1 MALVRREPTDEPHVY
16 SLGSGE
22 VSPLT
27 ACNYEYPADQQA
39 DLLIARAEAECAKE
53 NSYNVCRDVFL
64 RVLAFVYFVSFLGHF
79 NQDVGLIGQ
88 DGVWPAIVHLTD
100 LASSKQGVVLPDVSA
115 FLPICDTCIR
125 VIAIAGM
132 AVSLLVGVT
141 GMASLAL
148 CLMLWVL
155 KFALIALRST
165 LPTHNADLLLLEA
178 GFIAIFLLSPFSLF
192 EKPDKDWD
200 VPMACRWAYRLLVYR
215 IMFCSGVSKIRGS
228 PHWADG
234 TAFKYMLLDV
244 PLPNPL
250 THLFFNM
257 LDARPL
263 VNAFATNT
271 LLFVECVASIFLL
284 VSPRACRLV
293 GGCIALNYALFMNCL
308 GNFGSFYLLLGAC
321 ALFCFDDAALEFLWD
336 NRLYSL
342 FKLYGDDVEDETV
355 PVSAVVQA
363 SDDVEADGNDQDA
376 NETFGSKLV
385 NAVTY
390 RAKKRYIRDA
400 LFSHD
405 SFGMSWTEEQHIY
418 MQRGIQLVL
427 VFLTAIV
434 AANIV
439 IGRSHMGLKAL
450 LIFCLALI
458 LHVQCDAIGTHEIY
472 ITAAGTLFA
481 LHMWLVMEFMTTGF
495 SVWSVWLWIGV
506 TELQMGLC
514 HTKRRLYSMCSYIL
528 QSVVALVVCCYA
540 MPLLIRSAKYN
551 SAVAGIK
558 APLGIVNSYDG
569 FGVLPDQRYELVIQ
583 GTDDPVV
590 TAATKW
596 KQYELPCAP
605 VDTTRMPP
613 MVPGYTFELDNLIHD
628 VASQRARSEPTA
640 VPRFMLE
647 LLRALLHNK
656 SATTALF
663 RNNPFQRGAPKF
675 VRVMQYAYGFAGS
688 KEEGWYVRFPHT
700 QLVPP
705 LTLEHNISHVD
716 HAADKDAAKARKNP
730 THVWQ
735 HLSALRRPA
744 TVLHVVHDM
753 PPARNIRGVPLE
765 MADTFTQNAP
775 PTDSLMLTRV

>member
-1 MALVRREPTDEPHVY
+1 MALVRRDSADEPRVY
-16 SLGSGE
+16 SLGSGD
-22 VSPLT
+22 VSPYT

-39 DLLIARAEAECAKE
+39 DLLIARQEAESAKE
-53 NSYNVCRDVFL
+53 NSYNICRGIFL
-64 RVLAFVYFVSFLGHF
+64 RALACVYFLSFLGHF

-88 DGVWPAIVHLTD
+88 DGVWPAVVHMAD
-100 LASSKQGVVLPDVSA
+100 LASSKRGVFLPDVSA

-125 VIAIAGM
+125 VIPIVGM
-132 AVSLLVGVT
+132 ALSLLVGVT
-141 GMASLAL
+141 GMASVAL
-148 CLMLWVL
+148 CLMLWFCKL
-155 KFALIALRST
+155 ALIALRST

-178 GFIAIFLLSPFSLF
+178 GFIAIFLLSPFSLL
-192 EKPDKDWD
+192 EKPDKHWE

-215 IMFCSGVSKIRGS
+215 IMFCSGLSKIRGS
-228 PHWADG
+228 AHWADG
-234 TAFKYMLLDV
+234 TAFKYLLLDV

-250 THLFFNM
+250 THLFFNL
-257 LDARPL
+257 LDAQPL
-263 VNAFATNT
+263 LNAFATNA

-284 VSPRACRLV
+284 VSARACRVV
-293 GGCIALNYALFMNCL
+293 GGCVALNYALFMNCI
-308 GNFGSFYLLLGAC
+308 GNFGTFYMLLGAC
-321 ALFCFDDAALEFLWD
+321 TLFCFDDATLQTLWK
-336 NRLYSL
+336 NS
-342 FKLYGDDVEDETV
+342 FHKIWKLYKDDEGDEVA
-355 PVSAVVQA
+355 PVSPLQQV
-363 SDDVEADGNDQDA
+363 SDDVEEQSSDQEA

-390 RAKKRYIRDA
+390 RAKKKYIRDA
-400 LFSHD
+400 LFSND
-405 SFGMSWTEEQHIY
+405 SFGMTWTQEQHIY
-418 MQRGIQLVL
+418 TQRIIQLVI
-427 VFLTAIV
+427 VFITAIV

-439 IGRSHMGLKAL
+439 IGRSNVGLKAL

-458 LHVQCDAIGTHEIY
+458 IHVQCDSIGTHEIY

-481 LHMWLVMEFMTTGF
+481 LHMWLVLEFMTAGF
-495 SVWSVWLWIGV
+495 SVWSFWLWIGV
-506 TELQMGLC
+506 TELQLGLC
-514 HTKRRLYSMCSYIL
+514 HTKRKLYTMCSYIL
-528 QSVVALVVCCYA
+528 QSVIALVICCYA

-569 FGVLPDQRYELVIQ
+569 FGVLPDQRYELVVQ
-583 GTDDPVV
+583 GTDEPVV

-605 VDTTRMPP
+605 GDTTRMPL

-628 VASQRARSEPTA
+628 FASQGAHPEPTA

-656 SATTALF
+656 PAATALF
-663 RNNPFQRGAPKF
+663 RSNPFQKGAPKF
-675 VRVMQYAYGFAGS
+675 VRVMQYAYGFANS
-688 KEEGWYVRFPHT
+688 KEDGWYVRFPHT

-705 LTLEHNISHVD
+705 LTLEHRTSHAE
-716 HAADKDAAKARKNP
+716 HAGAKHADKAHKSPA
-730 THVWQ
+730 HVMQ
-735 HLSALRRPA
+735 HLAASRHPA

-765 MADTFTQNAP
+765 LADAFTQNTP